1 MLIGI
6 ETIAPITG
14 IKKDAINI
22 PTPTNI
28 VLKIRTINL
37 S

>member
-6 ETIAPITG
+6 DIIAPITG
-14 IKKDAINI
+14 TRKEAKNI
-22 PTPTNI
+22 PIPTNI